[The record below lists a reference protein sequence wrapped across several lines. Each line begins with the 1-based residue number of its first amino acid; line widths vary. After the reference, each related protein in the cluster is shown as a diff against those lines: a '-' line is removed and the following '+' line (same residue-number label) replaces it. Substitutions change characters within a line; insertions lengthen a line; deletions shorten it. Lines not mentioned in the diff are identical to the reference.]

1 MEMIGNWLGS
11 GVNWVGQKIGD
22 GVTWVVGKSAGGVF
36 HIIGSTCRFVTTECF
51 ETFLVFALVG
61 GMVYICGCS
70 KAGMKMIRL
79 SIITFI
85 IMGVLGVIL

>member
-22 GVTWVVGKSAGGVF
+22 GVTWMVGKSAGGVF
-36 HIIGSTCRFVTTECF
+36 YIIGSTCRFVTTECF
-51 ETFLVFALVG
+51 ETFLVFALIG

>member
-36 HIIGSTCRFVTTECF
+36 HIIGSTCRFVTTECLD
-51 ETFLVFALVG
+51 TFLVFALIG
-61 GMVYICGCS
+61 GIVYICGCS
-70 KAGMKMIRL
+70 KTGMKMIRL

-85 IMGVLGVIL
+85 IMGVMGVIL